1 VGETVHPVT
10 KPALDKEPVMTVVLV
25 LVMSE
30 ENLTSAQVPV
40 EPMTLVVKLGLKKVA
55 TMATILVRTKLELE
69 SMTMKMI
76 LAMTSETIPQVMMA
90 QTMMFHLQMKL

>member
-1 VGETVHPVT
+1 MGETVHPVT

-30 ENLTSAQVPV
+30 ENSKENLTSAQVPV
-40 EPMTLVVKLGLKKVA
+40 ELMTLVVKHGLKKVA
-55 TMATILVRTKLELE
+55 TMATILLRTKLELE

-76 LAMTSETIPQVMMA
+76 LAMT
-90 QTMMFHLQMKL
+90 